1 MSTGAYAF
9 LLFGEP
15 EQLIPGIEAVRT
27 LPAVTAWH
35 AVDGHYHLALVLS
48 SSNAD
53 IRETLRSM
61 PGVREMLFCPV
72 EKEFLTGF
80 TAVPE
85 LCHAWLTIEI
95 DAGRRDELA
104 RKLQEID
111 GARIGALAF
120 GECGCVAAVSGE
132 SFEQVDRAVDR
143 GIRPL
148 DGVLRVKRDWI
159 IDLTQL

>member
-9 LLFGEP
+9 LLFAEP
-15 EQLIPGIEAVRT
+15 EHLIPGIEAVRT

-48 SSNAD
+48 SPD
-53 IRETLRSM
+53 DGLRDTLRSM
-61 PGVREMLFCPV
+61 PGVQELLFCPV

-85 LCHAWLTIEI
+85 RCHAWLTMET
-95 DAGRRDELA
+95 DAARRDELA
-104 RKLQEID
+104 HRLQEID
-111 GARIGALAF
+111 GVRFGVLAF
-120 GECGCVAAVSGE
+120 GESGCVAAVSGD
-132 SFEQVDRAVDR
+132 SFEQIDRAVDHD
-143 GIRPL
+143 IRPL